1 MLVLTQAK
9 LRILFAAICVS
20 ERLVRRASK
29 ILREDT
35 FTDAYAVY
43 RFILDVL
50 LEYFDEHGRLP
61 SPPVLRSNL
70 LADMAGNE
78 YSDESDE
85 QELAEVYRLVE
96 SLVTED
102 PDFLVKSVTPY
113 MDAFK
118 EQCIRERLKE
128 VIDSV
133 DLGEM
138 LKTTQVEL
146 RQALVTDTD
155 KFDNPLGSSLD
166 QRKPGKFTMLGNPL
180 IDIYTGGT
188 GPATGEVIGHAAPSG
203 GGKTTLSSQIALDA
217 TMIAIHEATKNG
229 ARPTVTYI
237 FNYEM
242 LLGPLSNILAYG
254 ARVPRTTIEE
264 YLNSVDTS
272 EVFSRGRDYKPYEV
286 KKFRKHL
293 SLAASGNG
301 PYPLAE
307 WDRIQRL
314 RNQIKDSLYIVD
326 FTGGND
332 KLTNYANRFVD
343 GIDEFIQEHQLSVGS
358 PGVTAVF
365 LDYASAIARSY
376 TAKKN
381 RETEY
386 ELLVDLPLQ
395 VKRKITNPLRCWSF
409 ISHQLA
415 AEEGDKAGGT
425 RPNPTKWKGCKSFC
439 ENCDFGFVNG
449 KATEETFLS
458 IFVQAKVRRGK
469 PQPDQV
475 GQLNGEYSNWQ
486 PAGGDLVITGNRV
499 VERDEAR
506 KMAGVNA
513 RIAID
518 QA

>member
-1 MLVLTQAK
+1 MLVLTTAK
-9 LRILFAAICVS
+9 LRILFAAVCVN
-20 ERLVRRASK
+20 ERLLRRASK
-29 ILREDT
+29 ILRADT
-35 FTDAYAVY
+35 FADAYAVH
-43 RFILDVL
+43 RFVLDVL
-50 LEYFDEHGRLP
+50 LEYFDAYGKLP
-61 SPPVLRSNL
+61 SPAVLRSNL

-78 YSDESDE
+78 YSEPEDE
-85 QELAEVYRLVE
+85 QELAEIYRLVE
-96 SLVTED
+96 SLATED
-102 PDFLVKSVTPY
+102 SDFLVRSVTPY

-128 VIDSV
+128 VLDSG
-133 DLGEM
+133 DLSEM

-146 RQALVTDTD
+146 RQAMVTDTD
-155 KFDNPLGSSLD
+155 KFDNPLGESWDNRL
-166 QRKPGKFTMLGNPL
+166 PGKFTVLGNPL

-217 TMIAIHEATKNG
+217 TMIALDEAAKNG
-229 ARPTVTYI
+229 TRPPVTYI

-242 LLGPLSNILAYG
+242 LLGPMANVFAYG
-254 ARVPRTTIEE
+254 ARVPRTTVEE
-264 YLNSVDTS
+264 YYNSPAGVS
-272 EVFSRGRDYKPYEV
+272 VFSRDRDYKPYEV

-307 WDRIQRL
+307 WERIQAL
-314 RNQIKDSLYIVD
+314 RAQLKDALYIVD

-332 KLTNYANRFVD
+332 KLGNYANRFVD
-343 GIDEFIQEHQLSVGS
+343 GVEEFIQEHQLSVGS

-365 LDYASAIARSY
+365 LDYASAIARAY
-376 TAKKN
+376 TTKKN

-395 VKRKITNPLRCWSF
+395 VKRKIANPMRCWAF

-475 GQLNGEYSNWQ
+475 GRLDGEYSNWQ

-499 VERDEAR
+499 MERAEAM

-518 QA
+518 QE